1 MKKITYVLLVTI
13 ILMVISGC
21 STEAPDWSTSNGGG
35 AGEQKI
41 KMGLSISTL
50 NNPFFV
56 SVKDGVMA
64 EAEKHGIEVVVI
76 DAQNDSAKQSNDV
89 EDLMHQGVKA
99 LLINPVDSAAIST
112 AVQSANS
119 LNIPVVTL
127 DRSADSGE
135 VSALVASDNVKG
147 GSMAAQYIVEKVGK
161 GAKVI
166 ELEGSPGASAT
177 RERGQGF
184 HEVADTELD
193 VIAKQTADF
202 DRSKGLTVMEN
213 LLQGNRDVQ
222 AVFAHNDEMAL
233 GAIEAIQSSG
243 KSIPIIGFD
252 GNEDAL
258 NSIREGKL
266 TGTIA
271 QQPELIG
278 QLSVQAAHD
287 VINGKTV
294 EKMIA
299 APLKLV
305 TKENQDE
312 QQTQNEQTNQDTSA
326 GGETQAGQDQ
336 TQDHQNHQ
344 TTP

>member
-1 MKKITYVLLVTI
+1 MKKLTFILFLITLMLL
-13 ILMVISGC
+13 SAC
-21 STEAPDWSTSNGGG
+21 STEAPNWSKTNDGN
-35 AGEQKI
+35 AENQNI
-41 KMGLSISTL
+41 KLGLSISTL

-64 EAEKHGIEVVVI
+64 EADKHGIEVIVI

-89 EDLMHQGVKA
+89 EDLMQQGVTA

-112 AVQSANS
+112 AVQSANG

-135 VSALVASDNVKG
+135 VSTLVASDNVKG
-147 GSMAAQYIVEKVGK
+147 GSMAAEFIVEKVGK

-177 RERGQGF
+177 RERGKGF
-184 HEVADTELD
+184 HDVADTELD
-193 VIAKQTADF
+193 VIAKQTANF
-202 DRSKGLTVMEN
+202 DRSNGLNVMEN
-213 LLQGNRDVQ
+213 LLQGNPSVQ

-243 KSIPIIGFD
+243 KNIPIIGFD

-258 NSIREGKL
+258 NSINEGKL

-271 QQPELIG
+271 QQPDLIG
-278 QLSVQAAHD
+278 QLAVQAAKD
-287 VINGKTV
+287 VIDGKEV
-294 EKMIA
+294 EKLIA

-305 TKENQDE
+305 TKE
-312 QQTQNEQTNQDTSA
+312 
-326 GGETQAGQDQ
+326 
-336 TQDHQNHQ
+336 
-344 TTP
+344 